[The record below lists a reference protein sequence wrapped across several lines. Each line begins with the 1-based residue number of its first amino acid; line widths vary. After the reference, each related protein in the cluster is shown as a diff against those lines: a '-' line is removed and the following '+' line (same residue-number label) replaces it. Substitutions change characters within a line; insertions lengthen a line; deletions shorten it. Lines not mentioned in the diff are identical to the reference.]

1 MLLTPYTGELDVL
14 PSSRSRMSLQ
24 KADRAYIPE
33 NKTGKIIGDSIII
46 PPLPSSTTDSGQR
59 DKTQREMEQK
69 PEKIQQPTF
78 ATTNRDN
85 RTLRKRTRKS
95 ATAPREARRRQGG
108 AATGS

>member
-1 MLLTPYTGELDVL
+1 
-14 PSSRSRMSLQ
+14 MSLQ
-24 KADRAYIPE
+24 KADRDYIPE
-33 NKTGKIIGDSIII
+33 NKTGEIIGDSIIL
-46 PPLPSSTTDSGQR
+46 PPLPSSSSSSTTDSGQR

-95 ATAPREARRRQGG
+95 ATAPRETRRRQGG
-108 AATGS
+108 AAIGS